1 MPNDPGHELHHI
13 PPELSAD
20 QVRDI
25 GDRTAAET
33 EEEKA
38 KSFDRMRQTYAVL
51 KRADEILAKR

>member
-1 MPNDPGHELHHI
+1 MPNDPKPELHHI

-33 EEEKA
+33 AQEKDKA
-38 KSFDRMRQTYAVL
+38 RNEMRKTFALL
-51 KRADEILAKR
+51 KRVDEILGRR